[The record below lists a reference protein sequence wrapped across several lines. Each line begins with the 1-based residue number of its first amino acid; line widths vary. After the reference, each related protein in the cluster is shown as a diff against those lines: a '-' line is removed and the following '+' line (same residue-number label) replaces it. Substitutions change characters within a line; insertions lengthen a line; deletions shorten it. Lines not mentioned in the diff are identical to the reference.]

1 MTKQLSV
8 SDQLSI
14 INHIILEHQKFRE
27 YVKVM
32 GDSVTDREALASLQK
47 ARTDWVPGRLDILAE
62 TKEKLEQAT
71 AHLETGLKLHFDY
84 EEEALPPMFGELFMQ
99 ALILEH
105 QQIMRKIADARTMI
119 IKIKLEGLSREEVLA
134 KESDIQQ
141 TINALGT
148 AVEEHAS
155 REEVML
161 DMLQRSLQEKEKGQA

>member
-1 MTKQLSV
+1 MTG
-8 SDQLSI
+8 QLSI
-14 INHIILEHQKFRE
+14 ADQLAIINRVILEHQKVRD
-27 YVKVM
+27 YVKLV
-32 GDSVTDREALASLQK
+32 GGSVTDRQALANLQK

-71 AHLETGLKLHFDY
+71 AHLETGLKHHFEY
-84 EEEALPPMFGELFMQ
+84 EEEALPPLFGELFMQ

-105 QQIMRKIADARTMI
+105 QQIRQKLADARATI
-119 IKIKLEGLSREEVLA
+119 TSIKLEGLSREEVLT

-148 AVEEHAS
+148 AVEDHAV

-161 DMLQRSLQEKEKGQA
+161 DMLQRSLQEKDKG